1 MVYVGLDLVAT
12 TDLVLIVIIIQVSL
26 HFQSN
31 KAIIGSAIYTDRLD
45 LCSWNSYDPP
55 FYDKKGSI
63 LRWPFVT
70 YG

>member
-1 MVYVGLDLVAT
+1 ML
-12 TDLVLIVIIIQVSL
+12 IQVSV
-26 HFQSN
+26 HFEGN

-55 FYDKKGSI
+55 FYDNRSSI